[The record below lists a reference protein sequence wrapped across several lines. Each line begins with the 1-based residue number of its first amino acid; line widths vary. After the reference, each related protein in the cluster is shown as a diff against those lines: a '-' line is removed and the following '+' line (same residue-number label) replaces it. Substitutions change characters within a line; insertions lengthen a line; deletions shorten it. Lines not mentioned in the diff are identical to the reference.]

1 MELLQGKVIALS
13 ISSEKGV
20 PKENVKEVRV
30 IEGYGIEGDAHG
42 GPWHRQVS
50 FLDTHTI
57 EWMSVILQRPLRF
70 GELAENIT
78 IDIDLSKVKVGDRI
92 RVGECLFEV
101 TQIGKKCHHGC
112 AIYQR
117 VGKCEMRR
125 KGIFTVVLRGGV
137 IRVGDPVEIIKK
149 ENCGHGK

>member
-1 MELLQGKVIALS
+1 MLQGRVVALS
-13 ISSEKGV
+13 VSREKGV
-20 PKENVKEVRV
+20 PKENVPEVRV
-30 IEGYGIEGDAHG
+30 VEGFGIEGDAHG

-50 FLDTHTI
+50 FLDTSTI
-57 EWMSVILQRPLRF
+57 EWMKEIIGRPVRY

-78 IDIDLSKVKVGDRI
+78 TDVDLSQVSIGDRI

-112 AIYQR
+112 AIFQR

-125 KGIFTVVLRGGV
+125 RGVFTKVLKGGL
-137 IRVGDPVEIIKK
+137 IRVGDPVEIIKGASPDAG
-149 ENCGHGK
+149 E